1 MVASLLRVKDN
12 FCIYSECEKTLRDA
26 GKITELV
33 LLMKKEAK
41 HETALDLLLSS
52 DLEDK
57 IEQINDYLATV
68 SDAFEVTCSKSLE
81 IFSKFSRDFFEPE
94 KKLR

>member
-68 SDAFEVTCSKSLE
+68 ANAFEVIGFQNF
-81 IFSKFSRDFFEPE
+81 IFF
-94 KKLR
+94 